1 MALILQAGPP
11 GNYASARIV
20 MRVGAITDHEEVEGD
35 DLSVQAQAG
44 FQDFAH
50 EVEGDDQLRPTK

>member
-1 MALILQAGPP
+1 MKKLKEMINKA
-11 GNYASARIV
+11 
-20 MRVGAITDHEEVEGD
+20 M
-35 DLSVQAQAG
+35 SVQAQAG

>member
-1 MALILQAGPP
+1 MVT
-11 GNYASARIV
+11 SARIV

>member
-1 MALILQAGPP
+1 MKKLKEMINEA
-11 GNYASARIV
+11 
-20 MRVGAITDHEEVEGD
+20 M
-35 DLSVQAQAG
+35 QAQAG

>member
-1 MALILQAGPP
+1 MMSVAETW
-11 GNYASARIV
+11 NV
-20 MRVGAITDHEEVEGD
+20 CHEEVEGD

-50 EVEGDDQLRPTK
+50 EVEGDDQLRPKKLKEMI